1 MFLFVLF
8 VLYVSSDF
16 KTKIPTPSFGDYN
29 CPLFFGFIKRGLRRG
44 GAVPV
49 EGSIIGLSF
58 YSHVLL
64 VEPEDQER

>member
-1 MFLFVLF
+1 MKHIVL
-8 VLYVSSDF
+8 
-16 KTKIPTPSFGDYN
+16 KNQTPSFGDYN

-58 YSHVLL
+58 HSHVLL